1 MRLITKNSNDYD
13 EIYMKIKL
21 HSDGELPK
29 SIEVPRIKIAV
40 GAVLHKITNFIN
52 KYSQLNVYINYRLE
66 KNKNIICEI
75 KRN

>member
-1 MRLITKNSNDYD
+1 MRLITINSNDYD

-40 GAVLHKITNFIN
+40 GAVLHKITNFMN
-52 KYSQLNVYINYRLE
+52 KYS
-66 KNKNIICEI
+66 
-75 KRN
+75 